1 MAAPLPSR
9 EEILACLRAQTKPLH
24 AGDIAKRCGVAK
36 RSFPQFVELLEQLA
50 SQRSVRRVG
59 RSRYA
64 FPQRAKEAASWIGI
78 LSVNARG
85 FGFVNASGKPDVFVP
100 APALGPAM
108 HGDTVKIEVRAE
120 TPRGTEGQ
128 VVSVERRRDP
138 RVAGTLRRTRKSA
151 WLEPDDPRVR
161 GPILIAE
168 GVELCRDGD
177 AAVVEITRF
186 PETAG
191 ENPEARVAEIL
202 GKSGDAQVEVAKI
215 LVREQVQEAHPEAAM
230 AEAERL
236 AMKARKLDLGS
247 REDLRAIPFLTIDP
261 VDARDHDDAVYVER
275 TRQGFRAYV
284 AIADVSEYVQPNTA
298 LDAEARARGCT
309 IYLPD
314 RAVPMLPGVL
324 AADVCSL
331 LPDCERY
338 CLCVIA
344 ELDAR
349 ARVSEF
355 RVVEGLMR
363 AAAMV
368 SYDSAARALGFSD
381 KPPPS
386 PLAEAFKKPLK
397 ALSMLAERL
406 RRARL
411 DRGALDLDLPEA
423 KLVIDEET
431 GVPLEVRQQKS
442 DPGIKRAYQL
452 VEEMMLLANE
462 LVASWLGKR
471 HCPAVYRVHG
481 KPDEQKLERLG
492 NAAVALGAPFDF
504 ETMREPVGVSRWL
517 ESIRSHAAR
526 EVLEGLL
533 LRSLKQAVYDTVNI
547 GHFGLASVSYVHFT
561 SPIRRYPDLLVH
573 RAVKQLLRGGTPDLT
588 PSAIE
593 KLREGATHS
602 SFRER
607 AAMQVEREVVDLYR
621 ALFMRDKL
629 GEVYEGR
636 VTALLGSGVIV
647 AVTDPYVEML
657 VTFESLGPDRYEI
670 ADDELSYVGQRSGE
684 VIALGET
691 MVVEVV
697 DVSLARR
704 TVYGARVVS
713 AAPSRPGQ
721 RRTTRDRTGRGR
733 TGRGEKDR
741 GQTGRS
747 GTKSGSTGDA
757 NARQGQSGR
766 RRPARDEAKRGQD
779 GTKRGQRKK
788 R

>member
-1 MAAPLPSR
+1 MASALPSR
-9 EEILACLRAQTKPLH
+9 EEIIACLQADDKPLH
-24 AGDIAKRCGVAK
+24 GGDIAKRCGVTK
-36 RSFPQFVELLEQLA
+36 RSFHAFIDLLEQLV
-50 SQRSVRRVG
+50 SERVLRRLG
-59 RSRYA
+59 RNRYGLA
-64 FPQRAKEAASWIGI
+64 RGQGSAEHWVGI

-85 FGFVNASGKPDVFVP
+85 FGFVASSGKPDVYVAPP
-100 APALGPAM
+100 AIGPAM
-108 HGDTVKIEVRAE
+108 HGDTVQVVVLA
-120 TPRGTEGQ
+120 TTQRGTEGR
-128 VVSVERRRDP
+128 VVAIERRRDP

-161 GPILIAE
+161 GPILITA
-168 GVELCRDGD
+168 GGELGQDGD

-186 PETAG
+186 PEHAE
-191 ENPEARVAEIL
+191 ENPEARVAEVL
-202 GKSGDAQVEVAKI
+202 GPSGEAQVEVKKI

-236 AMKARKLDLGS
+236 ASKARKLELGT

-275 TRQGFRAYV
+275 TRAGFRVYV
-284 AIADVSEYVQPNTA
+284 AIADVSEYVQPGTA
-298 LDAEARARGCT
+298 LDDEARARGCT

-344 ELDAR
+344 EL
-349 ARVSEF
+349 SERGELGQY

-363 AAAMV
+363 AAAMI
-368 SYDSAARALGFSD
+368 SYDSAARTLGFSE
-381 KPPPS
+381 KPALS
-386 PLAEAFKKPLK
+386 PQAEAFKKPLK
-397 ALSMLAERL
+397 ALSQLADRL
-406 RRARL
+406 RKARMA
-411 DRGALDLDLPEA
+411 RGALDMDLPEA
-423 KLVIDEET
+423 KLVIDETT

-462 LVASWLGKR
+462 LVARWLGKR
-471 HCPAVYRVHG
+471 RCPAVYRVHG

-504 ETMREPVGVSRWL
+504 DAMSEPLGVSRWL
-517 ESIRSHAAR
+517 QEIRKHAAR

-533 LRSLKQAVYDTVNI
+533 LRSLKQAVYDTVNV
-547 GHFGLASVSYVHFT
+547 GHFGLASEAYVHFT

-573 RAVKQLLRGGTPDLT
+573 RAVKQLLRGGSPDNTPA
-588 PSAIE
+588 AIE
-593 KLREGATHS
+593 KLREASTHS

-621 ALFMRDKL
+621 ALYMRDKI
-629 GEVYEGR
+629 GQTYEGR

-647 AVTDPYVEML
+647 AIADPYVELL
-657 VTFESLGPDRYEI
+657 VLFESLGPDRYEI

-684 VIALGET
+684 TIALGDT
-691 MVVEVV
+691 MGVEVV

-704 TVYGARVVS
+704 TVYGARLVS
-713 AAPSRPGQ
+713 ASPSR
-721 RRTTRDRTGRGR
+721 
-733 TGRGEKDR
+733 GE
-741 GQTGRS
+741 TPS
-747 GTKSGSTGDA
+747 
-757 NARQGQSGR
+757 ARPGR
-766 RRPARDEAKRGQD
+766 RRRGGTEQRGGPRVPTAPQGRDNGGSSRRRQKPAQAKRDERPKKNGA
-779 GTKRGQRKK
+779 KK
-788 R
+788 RQRRH